1 MAKKE
6 QDINSKRKTKILI
19 IDDDSV
25 AREALIKL
33 INEGIHFKV
42 CSGAEN
48 TAQALNAIEEQQVD
62 LAIVNTFLEDTGCAE
77 LTREIKLRRPNL
89 PILTIPTREFLD

>member
-1 MAKKE
+1 MTKKE
-6 QDINSKRKTKILI
+6 QDNTSKRETKILI
-19 IDDDSV
+19 VDDDSI

-33 INEGIHFKV
+33 INKGIHFKV
-42 CSGAEN
+42 CAGAEN

-77 LTREIKLRRPNL
+77 LTREIKLRHPNL

>member
-1 MAKKE
+1 M
-6 QDINSKRKTKILI
+6 KTNILI
-19 IDDDSV
+19 VDDDYV
-25 AREALIKL
+25 AREALIRL

-42 CSGAEN
+42 CAGAEN

-62 LAIVNTFLEDTGCAE
+62 LAIVNIFLEDTGYAE
-77 LTREIKLRRPNL
+77 LTKEIKRRRPNL